1 MSEPFDAEDR
11 DALRAL
17 AALGLLGEHE
27 ADQGTRPGDEASEAR
42 VRLHTEV
49 LGLLPYAIDRPGAP
63 ATLRARILST
73 IAGEETMAVSGQAR
87 RPPSGARPAVS
98 APPPSRSH
106 AAPVPPPRRASRW
119 PMALAATF
127 AVACLGLAGW
137 LFVQLDEQRAQSA
150 RLQSQMR
157 QLSERQAEL
166 ESMQTQLTA
175 LRRNVGMMT
184 APGVLACGLRPESLV
199 SPQPAAKG
207 LLFVAADHQ
216 HWYLSL
222 RSLAPAP
229 AGQAYQLWWD
239 ADAGMVSGGTFTV
252 EPGKNVEL
260 SSETMPRGTSGVLIT
275 LEPVGGSPQPRGPQI
290 LTGNQMQQLL

>member
-1 MSEPFDAEDR
+1 VSEPFDAEDR
-11 DALRAL
+11 DAQRAL

-27 ADQGTRPGDEASEAR
+27 AEQGTRPGDEASEAR

-49 LGLLPYAIDRPGAP
+49 LGLLPYAVDRPAAP
-63 ATLRARILST
+63 AALRARILST

-87 RPPSGARPAVS
+87 RPPSGARPAMV
-98 APPPSRSH
+98 APPPFRSSIGP
-106 AAPVPPPRRASRW
+106 APPRASRW
-119 PMALAATF
+119 PMALAATI

-150 RLQSQMR
+150 RLQTQMR

-166 ESMQTQLTA
+166 EAMQGQLTA

-184 APGVLACGLRPESLV
+184 APGVLACGLRPESIG

-229 AGQAYQLWWD
+229 PGQAYQLWWD
-239 ADAGMVSGGTFTV
+239 ADAGMVSGGTFAV

-260 SSETMPRGTSGVLIT
+260 SSETMPRGTSGVVIT
-275 LEPVGGSPQPRGPQI
+275 LEPAGGSPQPRGPQI

>member
-1 MSEPFDAEDR
+1 VVRGRLPSAPDAPSAPA
-11 DALRAL
+11 ALRA
-17 AALGLLGEHE
+17 
-27 ADQGTRPGDEASEAR
+27 
-42 VRLHTEV
+42 RL
-49 LGLLPYAIDRPGAP
+49 
-63 ATLRARILST
+63 LST

-87 RPPSGARPAVS
+87 RPSSGARPAV
-98 APPPSRSH
+98 AAPPPPSRVRP
-106 AAPVPPPRRASRW
+106 PVVPEARPASRW

-137 LFVQLDEQRAQSA
+137 LFMQLDEQRAQSA

-166 ESMQTQLTA
+166 EAMQAQLTT

-229 AGQAYQLWWD
+229 PGQAYQLWWD
-239 ADAGMVSGGTFTV
+239 ADAGMVSGGTFSV
-252 EPGKNVEL
+252 EPGQNVEL
-260 SSETMPRGTSGVLIT
+260 SSETMPRGTSGVVIT
-275 LEPVGGSPQPRGPQI
+275 LEPAGGSPQPRGPQI
-290 LTGNQMQQLL
+290 LTGTQMQQLL